1 MIKINDEKDCC
12 GCWACYN
19 VCPKHCISM
28 VEDKEG
34 FRYPKVNIDKCID
47 CGLCE
52 KVCPLLKPKMNDEVP
67 INNYVVQQKDKD
79 VLRTSTSG
87 GFFTAIA
94 KYAIE
99 KGGVVFGAAFDNDM
113 ELRHSYSET
122 FEECKRFRGSKYV
135 QSLIGDTYKQAKS
148 FLDAGR
154 IVVFS
159 GTPCQIAGLYGFLRG
174 REYDDLVTVDLVC
187 HGVPSPLLF
196 RKYISFHEKKNN
208 SKVIN
213 YLSRDKYY
221 GYDYSTATIF
231 FGNDK
236 KQYHK
241 GMEADIMLRLYFKNI
256 CSRPS
261 CYSCH
266 FKTLNRV
273 SDFTIFDCWNAQ
285 SVSKNFSRNG
295 ATNVFIHTKKGQF
308 VFDKI
313 KEDFLF
319 ASFEINSIIERDGLM
334 IKHFVPVNSK
344 REDFFNDLNK
354 QDMTYIENKY
364 LNSSNLKKIC
374 AFFKPFLYKIG
385 VFKMYM
391 IYKNQCKR

>member
-1 MIKINDEKDCC
+1 MINVSDKSQCC
-12 GCWACYN
+12 GCWACEN
-19 VCPKHCISM
+19 ICPKKCITM
-28 VEDKEG
+28 KEDHEG
-34 FRYPKVNIDKCID
+34 FRYPEIDEDSCIN

-52 KVCPLLKPKMNDEVP
+52 RVCPIKLPKQNDDVP
-67 INNYVVQQKDKD
+67 LSYVVQHKNSNI
-79 VLRTSTSG
+79 LRTSTSG
-87 GFFTAIA
+87 GFFTSIA

-99 KGGVVFGAAFDNDM
+99 KGGVVFGATFDVNM
-113 ELRHSYSET
+113 ELRHSYSDTLEG
-122 FEECKRFRGSKYV
+122 CKKFRGSKYV

-148 FLDAGR
+148 FLDSGR
-154 IVVFS
+154 MVVFS
-159 GTPCQIAGLYGFLRG
+159 GTPCQIAGLYGFLKERIY
-174 REYDDLVTVDLVC
+174 ENLITVDLVC

-196 RKYISFHEKKNN
+196 RKYISFYEKKGK
-208 SKVIN
+208 SKIIN

-231 FGNDK
+231 FDNKK

-261 CYSCH
+261 CYNCH

-285 SVSKNFSRNG
+285 SVSKKFSRNG
-295 ATNVFIHTKKGQF
+295 ATNVFIHTPKGQL

-319 ASFEINSIIERDGLM
+319 ATSQINYIIEHDGLM
-334 IKHFVPVNSK
+334 IKHFVPVNSE
-344 REDFFNDLNK
+344 RDEFFNDLNK
-354 QDMTYIENKY
+354 QDIKYIENKY
-364 LNSSNLKKIC
+364 LNNSNLKKIC
-374 AFFKPFLYKIG
+374 AFLKPFLYRIG
-385 VFKMYM
+385 IFKMYM
-391 IYKNQCKR
+391 MYKNRCIK

>member
-1 MIKINDEKDCC
+1 MINVSDKSQCC
-12 GCWACYN
+12 GCWACEN
-19 VCPKHCISM
+19 ICPKKCITM
-28 VEDKEG
+28 KEDHEG
-34 FRYPKVNIDKCID
+34 FRYPEIDEDSCIN

-52 KVCPLLKPKMNDEVP
+52 RVCPIKLPKQNDDVP
-67 INNYVVQQKDKD
+67 LSYVVQHKNSNI
-79 VLRTSTSG
+79 LRTSTSG
-87 GFFTAIA
+87 GFFTSIA

-99 KGGVVFGAAFDNDM
+99 KGGVVFGATFDVNM
-113 ELRHSYSET
+113 ELRHSYSDTLEG
-122 FEECKRFRGSKYV
+122 CKKFRGSKYV

-148 FLDAGR
+148 FLDSGR
-154 IVVFS
+154 MVVFS
-159 GTPCQIAGLYGFLRG
+159 GTPCQIAGLYGFLKERIY
-174 REYDDLVTVDLVC
+174 ENLITVDLVC

-196 RKYISFHEKKNN
+196 RKYISFYEKKGK
-208 SKVIN
+208 SKIIN

-231 FGNDK
+231 FDNKK

-261 CYSCH
+261 CYNCH

-285 SVSKNFSRNG
+285 SVSKKFSRNG
-295 ATNVFIHTKKGQF
+295 ATNVFIHTPKGQL

-319 ASFEINSIIERDGLM
+319 ASSQINYIIEHDGLM
-334 IKHFVPVNSK
+334 IKHFVPVNSE
-344 REDFFNDLNK
+344 RDEFFNDLNK
-354 QDMTYIENKY
+354 QDIKYIENKY
-364 LNSSNLKKIC
+364 LNNSNLKKIC
-374 AFFKPFLYKIG
+374 AFLKPFLYRIG
-385 VFKMYM
+385 IFKMYM
-391 IYKNQCKR
+391 MYKNRCIK

>member
-1 MIKINDEKDCC
+1 MINVSDKSQCC
-12 GCWACYN
+12 GCWACEN
-19 VCPKHCISM
+19 ICPKKCITM
-28 VEDKEG
+28 KEDHEG
-34 FRYPKVNIDKCID
+34 FRYPEIDEDSCIN

-52 KVCPLLKPKMNDEVP
+52 RVCPIKLPKQNDDVP
-67 INNYVVQQKDKD
+67 LSYVVQHKNSNI
-79 VLRTSTSG
+79 LRTSTSG
-87 GFFTAIA
+87 GFFTSIA

-99 KGGVVFGAAFDNDM
+99 KGGVVFGATFDVNM
-113 ELRHSYSET
+113 ELHHSYSDTLEG
-122 FEECKRFRGSKYV
+122 CKKFRGSKYV

-148 FLDAGR
+148 FLDSGR

-159 GTPCQIAGLYGFLRG
+159 GTPCQIAGLYGFLKERIY
-174 REYDDLVTVDLVC
+174 ENLITVDLVC

-196 RKYISFHEKKNN
+196 RKYISFYEKKGK
-208 SKVIN
+208 SKIIN

-231 FGNDK
+231 FDNKK

-261 CYSCH
+261 CYNCH

-285 SVSKNFSRNG
+285 SVSKKFSRNG
-295 ATNVFIHTKKGQF
+295 ATNVFIHTPKGQL

-319 ASFEINSIIERDGLM
+319 ASSQINYIIEHDGLM
-334 IKHFVPVNSK
+334 IKHFVPVNSE
-344 REDFFNDLNK
+344 RDEFFNDLNK
-354 QDMTYIENKY
+354 QDIKYIENKY
-364 LNSSNLKKIC
+364 LNNSNLKKIC
-374 AFFKPFLYKIG
+374 AFLKPFLYRIG
-385 VFKMYM
+385 IFKMYM
-391 IYKNQCKR
+391 MYKNRCIK